1 MRAIL
6 FSTILASILA
16 AGAFAQEVGKRR
28 ENQQDRIANGV
39 QSGQLTARE
48 TTHLETKESNLNK
61 EIGADRK
68 ANGGNLT
75 NNEKARINKQQNG
88 LSNQIY
94 RDKHNAAKAQY
105 GDNEVGARRQ
115 NQQDRIANG
124 IRSGQLNAKQTANLE
139 KREAGINQTVAADR
153 KANGGNLTNNQKRNI
168 NNRQNNVSGQIARDK
183 NR

>member
-6 FSTILASILA
+6 FSTILVSILTT
-16 AGAFAQEVGKRR
+16 GSFAQEVSKRR

-48 TTHLETKESNLNK
+48 TANLENKEHNLNK

-75 NNEKARINKQQNG
+75 NNEKAQINKQQNG

-94 RDKHNAAKAQY
+94 QDKHNAAKAQY
-105 GDNEVGARRQ
+105 GNNEVGTRRQ

-139 KREAGINQTVAADR
+139 KKEVGINNTVAADR
-153 KANGGNLTNNQKRNI
+153 KGNGGNLTNNQKRNI
-168 NNRQNNVSGQIARDK
+168 NNRQNNVSGQIAREK
-183 NR
+183 NQ